1 MQPEPP
7 SLWRYPSGDRR
18 SEISD
23 RCKRRLPAPPPRLR
37 CDHSGYEER
46 FRIPVRS
53 SGQITAPKLW
63 NLWLASS
70 TSALHH
76 WEIEPRLRAAREQ
89 TPASTPTLRAVPG
102 RVHSEGS
109 SLLLDDGFADPR
121 SCRNH

>member
-1 MQPEPP
+1 MQPELP
-7 SLWRYPSGDRR
+7 SLWHYPSVDRR
-18 SEISD
+18 SEPSD
-23 RCKRRLPAPPPRLR
+23 RRKRRLPARPPRLR

-63 NLWLASS
+63 NLWFVSW

-76 WEIEPRLRAAREQ
+76 WEIEPRLRAASEQ
-89 TPASTPTLRAVPG
+89 APASPPPLRGVPE

-109 SLLLDDGFADPR
+109 SLLLDDGRAAPGSR
-121 SCRNH
+121 RNH

>member
-1 MQPEPP
+1 MQPELP
-7 SLWRYPSGDRR
+7 SLWHYPSGDRR

-63 NLWLASS
+63 NLWLAGW
-70 TSALHH
+70 TLALRH
-76 WEIEPRLRAAREQ
+76 WEIEPRLQAAREQ
-89 TPASTPTLRAVPG
+89 TPASTPRLRGVPE
-102 RVHSEGS
+102 RVHWEES
-109 SLLLDDGFADPR
+109 SFVRRR
-121 SCRNH
+121 SS